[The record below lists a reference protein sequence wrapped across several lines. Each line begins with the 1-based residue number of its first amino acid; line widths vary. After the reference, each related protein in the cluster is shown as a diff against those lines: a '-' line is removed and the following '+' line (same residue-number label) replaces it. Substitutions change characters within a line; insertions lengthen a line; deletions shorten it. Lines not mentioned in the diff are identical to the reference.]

1 MKHIIYCRKSTES
14 EDRQVLSIESQTNEM
29 KRLAERDGVAIDKIF
44 TESMSAKAPGRPV
57 FKEVMAYIEK
67 HGQCILYVWKLDRL
81 ARNALDGGQLSWF
94 MDRKLIVE
102 IRTFEKIYK
111 NISDD
116 KFFMSLDFGIAK
128 KYVDDLSTNVKR
140 GIRTKVEKG
149 GWPTKAPFGY
159 LNDKA
164 NKIIYP
170 DPVRAPLIVEMFNLY
185 VTGNYSIKDLVNI
198 MYEKGLRTLG
208 GYKVHKS
215 VLHRTL
221 TNPVH
226 CGFVVRDGKYF
237 VGTHAS
243 IIVKEVFD
251 NVQNII
257 NGKNKSR
264 KQTHNF
270 LHRGFMNC
278 HVCGCALTAT
288 EKKGYTYYYCTNGKG
303 NCEQHKKYLRSECVE
318 HITAEIFSDI
328 EFAEETIEI
337 MYLAKKEELVNDLTY
352 TETAIQNLAKQLLLA
367 REKQSKLVDS
377 YLVGNIAEDLY
388 NAKIQA
394 LNNEVTATGA
404 QLATLQT
411 KHARSEV
418 TLEQTKDKFLTACR
432 AKKEFLQRDDLRKRK
447 VLGNIL
453 WNVTIQDKN
462 LASFKLKNPLPTNG
476 RGLQKLL
483 FCRIVGLTGLE
494 PAISCTPCRRDSQLR
509 YSP

>member
-29 KRLAERDGVAIDKIF
+29 KRLAERDGIVIDKVF
-44 TESMSAKAPGRPV
+44 TESMSAKAPGRPI
-57 FKEVMAYIEK
+57 FKEMMNYVEK
-67 HGQCILYVWKLDRL
+67 QGQCILYVWKLDRL

-102 IRTFEKIYK
+102 IRTFEKSYH

-116 KFFMSLDFGIAK
+116 KFFMTLDFGIAK

-185 VTGNYSIKDLVNI
+185 ATGEHSIKDLVNI
-198 MYEKGLRTLG
+198 MYDKGLRTLG

-226 CGFVVRDGKYF
+226 CGFVVREGKYF
-237 VGTHAS
+237 VGTHAP
-243 IIVKEVFD
+243 IIVQELFD
-251 NVQNII
+251 NVQSII

-288 EKKGYTYYYCTNGKG
+288 TKKGHDYYYCTNGKG
-303 NCEQHKKYLRSECVE
+303 NCEQHKKYLRSECVDN
-318 HITAEIFSDI
+318 IVGNIFGGI
-328 EFAEETIEI
+328 EFDEEMIEI
-337 MYLAKKEELVNDLTY
+337 MYLAKKEELGHDKTY
-352 TETAIQNLAKQLLLA
+352 TETALQNLTKQLTLA

-377 YLVGNIAEDLY
+377 YLASNISEDLY

-394 LNNEVTATGA
+394 LNNEVTATEN
-404 QLATLQT
+404 QLKKLQQ
-411 KHARSEV
+411 KHFNSET
-418 TLEQTKDKFLTACR
+418 TLELTKNKFLTASR
-432 AKKEFLQRDDLRKRK
+432 AKKEFEQRDDLRKRN

-453 WNVTIQDKN
+453 WNLTIENKN
-462 LASFKLKNPLPTNG
+462 LASFKLKDPYQDMAEVSKNCSFAELSG
-476 RGLQKLL
+476 
-483 FCRIVGLTGLE
+483 
-494 PAISCTPCRRDSQLR
+494 
-509 YSP
+509 